1 MTTGERVFDNGEVM
15 STIRSGIDEIRG
27 QDLRFLSDAELTD
40 RLQELSR
47 SGRAIEAESART
59 VAEIDRRRS
68 FERDGHLSVTSWI
81 ESTIGVGWSEAAKGV
96 RVARALQE
104 MPGVREALAEGD
116 VSSSAVGTLVA
127 AREANPAEF
136 AKSEEI
142 LVEAAR
148 SLPVRDLKRAVEHW
162 KSVVEPEATAA
173 EEAER
178 FERRVLHTSPTFEGM
193 VRVDANLDPETGQCL
208 ITALRSVTDGWARSD
223 GEDDRTP
230 GQRRADALGEICRG
244 HLDRTDRPVV
254 GGERP
259 HISVVMDLESLEGR
273 AGRRCEL
280 DDVGRITASAARRLA
295 CDASVARVIT
305 SGRSE
310 PLELGRR
317 TPVVP
322 APLRRAVVV
331 RDGGCRFPPCDRP
344 APWCDAH
351 HVIHWSDGGETALS
365 NLILLCRRHH
375 RMVHEGF
382 DIRMTDGRPV
392 FTRPDGSELEDRA
405 PP

>member
-1 MTTGERVFDNGEVM
+1 VIAAPC
-15 STIRSGIDEIRG
+15 STRRDS
-27 QDLRFLSDAELTD
+27 RFLSDGELTD
-40 RLQELSR
+40 RLQELAR

-81 ESTIGVGWSEAAKGV
+81 ESTIGVGWSEAAKEV
-96 RVARALQE
+96 RMARALEE
-104 MPGVREALAEGD
+104 MPAVREALAEGE

-127 AREANPAEF
+127 AREANPEEF
-136 AKSEEI
+136 SKSEEI

-148 SLPVRDLKRAVEHW
+148 SLPVRDLKRAVDHW
-162 KSVVEPEATAA
+162 KSAVEPEAELR
-173 EEAER
+173 EERER
-178 FERRVLHTSPTFEGM
+178 FDRRVLRVSPTFEGM
-193 VRVDANLDPETGQCL
+193 VRVDANLDRETGQCL
-208 ITALRSVTDGWARSD
+208 ITALRSVTDSWVRSG

-244 HLDRTDRPVV
+244 HLDRPDRPVV

-259 HISVVMDLESLEGR
+259 HLTVVMDLESLEGR

-280 DDVGRITASAARRLA
+280 DEAGRITGTAARRIA

-310 PLELGRR
+310 PLDVGRR

-322 APLRRAVVV
+322 ASLRRAVVV
-331 RDGGCRFPPCDRP
+331 RDRGCRFPSCDRP
-344 APWCDAH
+344 SGWCDAH
-351 HVIHWSDGGETALS
+351 HAVHWSDGGETKLS
-365 NLILLCRRHH
+365 NLLLLCRGHH

-382 DIRMTDGRPV
+382 GIQITEAGPV
-392 FTRPDGSELEDRA
+392 FTRPDGSPLEDRA